1 MTILV
6 TGGAGYIGSILV
18 RVLLDKGYKVRILD
32 NFRYGFGSIT
42 EIMNNK
48 NLEIQVGDLIN
59 PSDVKESLEGID
71 GVFHLAA
78 IVGDPACSTNAELA
92 VETNFVGALR
102 LARECKQIKI
112 EKFVFAST
120 CSVYGAQPN
129 VSLIRED
136 LQPNP
141 VSLYGETKAE
151 AESAIL
157 SLANSEFKPKIGR
170 LATIY
175 GISPRMRFDLVVNH
189 FVKKSYLG
197 ETIKI
202 FGGNQW
208 RPFINVYDGARG
220 FIFLYEED
228 LDDKHPIYN
237 IGLSKENYQI
247 INIPKIIKEIL
258 AETKFEV
265 LKEVTDKRTYNV
277 SFDKIENLGFKL
289 TKTMKEGIKEIVA
302 EFQKGSYEDSEDKKY
317 YNVEPIK

>member
-18 RVLLDKGYKVRILD
+18 RVLLGKGYKVRILD

-48 NLEIQVGDLIN
+48 NLEIQVGDLNN
-59 PSDVKESLEGID
+59 PNDIKESLEGID

-102 LARECKQIKI
+102 FSRECKQNKI
-112 EKFVFAST
+112 EKFVFASS

-129 VSLIRED
+129 VSLIKED

-157 SLANSEFKPKIGR
+157 SLTNSEFKPKIGR

-175 GISPRMRFDLVVNH
+175 GISPRMRFDLVINH

-208 RPFINVYDGARG
+208 RPFLNVYDGARG

-228 LDDKHPIYN
+228 LDDKFPIYN
-237 IGLSKENYQI
+237 IGSSKENYQI
-247 INIPKIIKEIL
+247 IDIPKIIKEIL
-258 AETKFEV
+258 PETKFEV
-265 LKEVTDKRTYNV
+265 QKELSDKRTYNV
-277 SFDKIENLGFKL
+277 SFSKIENLDFKL
-289 TKTMKEGIKEIVA
+289 TKTMKEGIKEIAA